1 MMVHLTE
8 HACFHFFFLLRSPPD
23 PFLFPTVVNAIM
35 ELTM

>member
-8 HACFHFFFLLRSPPD
+8 HLPVFISFFS
-23 PFLFPTVVNAIM
+23 FPTVVNAIM